1 MNMII
6 HQTITPYFYSLL
18 PTMVIENL
26 EIELF
31 VIIMK
36 KDHLTPIATLDDM
49 MRVVGNNNSSY
60 STHRM

>member
-1 MNMII
+1 
-6 HQTITPYFYSLL
+6 
-18 PTMVIENL
+18 MVIENL